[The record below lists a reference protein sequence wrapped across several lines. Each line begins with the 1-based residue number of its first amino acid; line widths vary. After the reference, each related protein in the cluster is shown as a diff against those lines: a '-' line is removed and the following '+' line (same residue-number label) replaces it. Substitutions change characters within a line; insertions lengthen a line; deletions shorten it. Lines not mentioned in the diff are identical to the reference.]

1 MCTKKKQRTN
11 FEARTSVLTQVL
23 SFPPI
28 STPHLHWSSFS
39 IVTGLKNKSSC
50 LVIKHCQNRFNL
62 LPDWLGALPHLHCI
76 GRVMCVDRRGST
88 CAYLHTP
95 FRFCTPTVRQLCGG
109 VVAVGYSEFPPFF
122 FIPQMSSVVPYCYSD
137 KSVSL
142 CCRCFVKLIFFK
154 KKM

>member
-1 MCTKKKQRTN
+1 MKGNATSAYCGCNCVPKKNQRTN

-122 FIPQMSSVVPYCYSD
+122 LHSSD
-137 KSVSL
+137 EL
-142 CCRCFVKLIFFK
+142 CSAILLQ
-154 KKM
+154 